1 MICTHSIL
9 HTNIMSALLNQ
20 RKKDDRVL
28 WVQKDGVGN
37 GGVAFWQA
45 LPRSGMVFFPAYPAV
60 VLLVGFF
67 SGPSKLPYPKQT
79 KLGAIVEKRSPK
91 QEGRGNSLEPW
102 PGTI

>member
-1 MICTHSIL
+1 
-9 HTNIMSALLNQ
+9 MSALLNQ

-37 GGVAFWQA
+37 GVW
-45 LPRSGMVFFPAYPAV
+45 PSGRLYLGMGWIIFFPAHPAV

-67 SGPSKLPYPKQT
+67 SGPGKLPCPKQT
-79 KLGAIVEKRSPK
+79 KLGASVEKRSPR

-102 PGTI
+102 PGTIQLHYREIG